1 MYFSFYGMRLPIKP
15 IPYDGIQKQTEEEP
29 DMNLKEAFRFQNK
42 LQRLMDEGEGIL
54 NREKNVTKVETTYF
68 RKKVMSEAEDETVL
82 EVPETEYAEQI
93 TELVGFMVYLL
104 DQKEQLS
111 KAIRTAK
118 SKLEIDMDSE
128 VSLNSKRQELSRLL
142 GRMSDLRGSEV
153 VLPNGGTGYRFNT
166 DGNQVSYRC
175 DVKKVTTINYDR
187 NKVRNHLAALN

>member
-1 MYFSFYGMRLPIKP
+1 M
-15 IPYDGIQKQTEEEP
+15 
-29 DMNLKEAFRFQNK
+29 
-42 LQRLMDEGEGIL
+42 
-54 NREKNVTKVETTYF
+54 
-68 RKKVMSEAEDETVL
+68 VL

-93 TELVGFMVYLL
+93 TELVGFMVYLI

-153 VLPNGGTGYRFNT
+153 VIPNGGTGYRFNT

-187 NKVRNHLAALN
+187 KKVRNYLAALNRRIDEVSVELDRCLINSTVEYEAPFDVNDSFTEIFEAHLETAKK